1 MNLLLDYP
9 ACERFAYLVSLEVDG
24 KPRSYYCLQAED
36 AKLALLVTRGAKLPE
51 LAGQVVDVTLGWD
64 NGYPGF
70 VLYPGQLHTKITAF
84 GRVDAP
90 HEGTLSEVLSKAPE
104 RRRKGEDQ

>member
-1 MNLLLDYP
+1 MNVLLDLP
-9 ACERFAYLVSLEVDG
+9 ACERFAHLLSLDVGG
-24 KPRSYYCLQAED
+24 KPRDYYCLRAED

-70 VLYPGQLHTKITAF
+70 VLYPGQMHTKITAF
-84 GRVDAP
+84 SRIDAP
-90 HEGTLSEVLSKAPE
+90 HERTLSEVLDKAPE
-104 RRRKGEDQ
+104 RRQKG